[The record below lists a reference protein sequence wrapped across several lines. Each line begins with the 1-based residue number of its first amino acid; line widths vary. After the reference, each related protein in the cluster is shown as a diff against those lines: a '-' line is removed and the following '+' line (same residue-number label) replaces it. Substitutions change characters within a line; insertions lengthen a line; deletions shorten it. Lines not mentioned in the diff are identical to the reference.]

1 MTSKRKEPR
10 ARIQATGGTLL
21 KSTGALAAPPFKE
34 FKLGGEVCRIT
45 LTAPIVEVEGNK
57 FQINAP
63 KVWDIPFGDNE
74 KDLAKW
80 LQNLKEPTPI
90 RGFYCPA
97 EFEVDFGGYECNF
110 TLERNLNK
118 QQNSNEPEILITN
131 LEISSTI
138 PQGNL
143 TLPLPRLK
151 VYALQLS
158 GLFGTAYPPNFRK
171 YFADGK
177 SYFQTDEN
185 GAIDIDRYGYKITR
199 SSALVL
205 TEGENPRTRLLN
217 DKVLAEVARLHK
229 TLPHGSKIQ
238 DIAQALNISE
248 RSARFYVAQARHP
261 HNGLLEPTGRKRS
274 KPKKQTKGKKK

>member
-1 MTSKRKEPR
+1 MTSKSKEPR
-10 ARIQATGGTLL
+10 ARFQATGGTLL
-21 KSTGALAAPPFKE
+21 KSTGETSEQPFKE
-34 FKLGGEVCRIT
+34 FKLGGEVCRMFLISPEV
-45 LTAPIVEVEGNK
+45 APDGSK

-63 KVWDIPFGDNE
+63 KVWDIPFGDSE

-80 LQNLKEPTPI
+80 LRNLKEPTPI

-97 EFEVDFGGYECNF
+97 EFEVQFTDFEICF

-131 LEISSTI
+131 LEISSAI

-151 VYALQLS
+151 VFALQLS

-185 GAIDIDRYGYKITR
+185 GAIDIDRYGYQITR

-205 TEGENPRTRLLN
+205 TEGENPRSRLLN

-238 DIAQALNISE
+238 DICQSVKHFRKKRAVLCCTSTTPAQWTS
-248 RSARFYVAQARHP
+248 
-261 HNGLLEPTGRKRS
+261 
-274 KPKKQTKGKKK
+274 

>member
-1 MTSKRKEPR
+1 MTSQSKKQR
-10 ARIQATGGTLL
+10 ARIQTTGGTLL
-21 KSTGALAAPPFKE
+21 KMTGAFAAPPFKE
-34 FKLGGEVCRIT
+34 FKLGGEVCRII
-45 LTAPIVEVEGNK
+45 LTAPIVLVEGDK
-57 FQINAP
+57 FQIDAP
-63 KVWDIPFGDNE
+63 TVWDIPFGDSE

-80 LQNLKEPTPI
+80 LKNLKEPTPI

-97 EFEVDFGGYECNF
+97 EFEVQFADFEIWF

-131 LEISSTI
+131 LEISSAI
-138 PQGNL
+138 AQGNL

-151 VYALQLS
+151 VLALQLS
-158 GLFGTAYPPNFRK
+158 GLFGTAYPPNFKK

-217 DKVLAEVARLHK
+217 DKVLAEVARLHR

-238 DIAQALNISE
+238 DIAHALNISE
-248 RSARFYVAQARHP
+248 RSARFYIAQCRHP
-261 HNGLLEPTGRKRS
+261 QHGLLPSTGRTRS
-274 KPKKQTKGKKK
+274 KKTKKKGKKK